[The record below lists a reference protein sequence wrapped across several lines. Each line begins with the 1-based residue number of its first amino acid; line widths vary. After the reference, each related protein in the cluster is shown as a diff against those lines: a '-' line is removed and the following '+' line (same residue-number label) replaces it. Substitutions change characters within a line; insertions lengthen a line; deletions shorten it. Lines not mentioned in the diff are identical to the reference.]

1 MKNISIIF
9 ILYLLILPQNVQ
21 AEISSNIALDEIFEG
36 CIEEEFEDIPLGMQ
50 YEYCGCMV
58 NSVSQILTME
68 ELMRL
73 GLDIERIGDDD
84 EAALDLLL
92 ESEKVTD
99 AIIECAAKAYE

>member
-1 MKNISIIF
+1 
-9 ILYLLILPQNVQ
+9 
-21 AEISSNIALDEIFEG
+21 
-36 CIEEEFEDIPLGMQ
+36 
-50 YEYCGCMV
+50 MV